1 MNLKICIVWEQ
12 FEYGGVDSYLSY
24 LINSW
29 PEQNDK
35 FTILYNEGNSG
46 AERLK
51 NELITFRNVKF
62 IKYKTYFNYNRSTN
76 ILSKIFKLVKH
87 ILLPILFFLNSL
99 RLYFII
105 KGKKFDILLAQN
117 GGYPASYG
125 VLSSIFSATF
135 AKVKVKLLVTHHAAV
150 KPEIFTGWFRLLIE
164 RFFSNNIS
172 RVICVSEATKK
183 TILNFTRITDDQKC
197 SAVVIPNGIPIKAY
211 IPTIEKRK
219 SVFNILMLGRL
230 DDFKGHDDLLSA
242 VSSLDRVFQKKIKLI
257 FIGGFQSRQKQ
268 IIESLYSKMEIE
280 SELEIVGY
288 DNRSLNEIFTNIDL
302 LIMAT
307 KTFEGFGLTILEAI
321 NNGVPIISSKLGIA
335 TELLKESSNC
345 LYEPGNVYELSEKL
359 INFLTSEDKS
369 ISQSTIK
376 SLKQY
381 DIINTVNSYRNLMIT
396 EYFKK
401 E

>member
-1 MNLKICIVWEQ
+1 M
-12 FEYGGVDSYLSY
+12 
-24 LINSW
+24 
-29 PEQNDK
+29 
-35 FTILYNEGNSG
+35 
-46 AERLK
+46 
-51 NELITFRNVKF
+51 
-62 IKYKTYFNYNRSTN
+62 
-76 ILSKIFKLVKH
+76 
-87 ILLPILFFLNSL
+87 
-99 RLYFII
+99 
-105 KGKKFDILLAQN
+105 
-117 GGYPASYG
+117 
-125 VLSSIFSATF
+125 
-135 AKVKVKLLVTHHAAV
+135 
-150 KPEIFTGWFRLLIE
+150 
-164 RFFSNNIS
+164 
-172 RVICVSEATKK
+172 
-183 TILNFTRITDDQKC
+183 NFTRITDDQKC

-345 LYEPGNVYELSEKL
+345 LYEPGNV
-359 INFLTSEDKS
+359 
-369 ISQSTIK
+369 
-376 SLKQY
+376 
-381 DIINTVNSYRNLMIT
+381 
-396 EYFKK
+396 
-401 E
+401 